1 LRYLLI
7 ETNWG
12 NNRYQQHDAVF
23 ILISNKI
30 DNKLIFSYVVP
41 VMKQQRTGSIINIA
55 SMAAI
60 TGRDR
65 GVYTDGMPAQAIDYP
80 SAKAA
85 IVGLTRDL
93 AAYLGPDGI
102 RVNAISPGG
111 FERDQRKSFVKS
123 YSDKTPLRGWA
134 ATGQI

>member
-55 SMAAI
+55 SIAAI
-60 TGRDR
+60 TGWNPKKYSRDF
-65 GVYTDGMPAQAIDYP
+65 DLKFDL
-80 SAKAA
+80 SAL
-85 IVGLTRDL
+85 I
-93 AAYLGPDGI
+93 
-102 RVNAISPGG
+102 IS
-111 FERDQRKSFVKS
+111 FQQLYSNNLQSSFRQPCKIH
-123 YSDKTPLRGWA
+123 RR
-134 ATGQI
+134 I